1 MPAGSVEEL
10 YKAVGLAGMGKN
22 KGAVAM
28 ACVMFGC
35 RMLFVSSHLAAHEK
49 EKYCERRN
57 RVSSR
62 VSGGEKCVNKTCGV
76 CKDVPE

>member
-35 RMLFVSSHLAAHEK
+35 RMLFVTSHLAAHEK
-49 EKYCERRN
+49 EKYSERRN

-62 VSGGEKCVNKTCGV
+62 MSEGEVLVGYV
-76 CKDVPE
+76 